1 MAKLANLQIFANF
14 VDEICTFF
22 QEWKMGNFGP
32 QILCSLN
39 IWSQISPQWFVSVTM
54 MNRVK
59 TNLAYRE
66 EMEEDDA
73 STSQTDI

>member
-1 MAKLANLQIFANF
+1 
-14 VDEICTFF
+14 
-22 QEWKMGNFGP
+22 
-32 QILCSLN
+32 
-39 IWSQISPQWFVSVTM
+39 M

>member
-39 IWSQISPQWFVSVTM
+39 IWSQISPQWFVSV
-54 MNRVK
+54 
-59 TNLAYRE
+59 
-66 EMEEDDA
+66 
-73 STSQTDI
+73 